1 MVLSKTA
8 PRGVLFDMDG
18 VIIDSESY
26 NYALDRDA
34 FSLQGFT
41 LDWDT
46 FGHVIGTNE
55 ASIRSF
61 YESRYG
67 KAFDFDQLRRDTD
80 RLFFDYIEKNGVSPK
95 PGALAALRWLKE
107 QGFRLCL
114 ATSNDYGDARFLM
127 ERIGVWELF
136 DAVVTGDR
144 VGPSK
149 PAPDIYLAA
158 AAALG
163 LAPEE
168 CLAVEDSYAGVKSA
182 AAARCQTVM
191 VPDLL
196 PPTDEMHALA
206 DAIIP
211 SLEALPAYVSAL

>member
-46 FGHVIGTNE
+46 FRHVIGTNE
-55 ASIRSF
+55 AFIRSF

-67 KAFDFDQLRRDTD
+67 KAFDFDRLRRDTD

-95 PGALAALRWLKE
+95 PGALAALRWLKD
-107 QGFRLCL
+107 QGFKLCL

-136 DAVVTGDR
+136 DVVVTGDR

-168 CLAVEDSYAGVKSA
+168 CLAV
-182 AAARCQTVM
+182 
-191 VPDLL
+191 
-196 PPTDEMHALA
+196 
-206 DAIIP
+206 
-211 SLEALPAYVSAL
+211 

>member
-46 FGHVIGTNE
+46 FRHVIGTNE

-67 KAFDFDQLRRDTD
+67 KAFDFDRLRRDTD
-80 RLFFDYIEKNGVSPK
+80 RLFFDYIEKTASH
-95 PGALAALRWLKE
+95 
-107 QGFRLCL
+107 
-114 ATSNDYGDARFLM
+114 
-127 ERIGVWELF
+127 
-136 DAVVTGDR
+136 
-144 VGPSK
+144 PS
-149 PAPDIYLAA
+149 PAPS
-158 AAALG
+158 
-163 LAPEE
+163 PRF
-168 CLAVEDSYAGVKSA
+168 AG
-182 AAARCQTVM
+182 
-191 VPDLL
+191 
-196 PPTDEMHALA
+196 
-206 DAIIP
+206 
-211 SLEALPAYVSAL
+211 

>member
-46 FGHVIGTNE
+46 FRHVIGTNE
-55 ASIRSF
+55 AFIRSF

-67 KAFDFDQLRRDTD
+67 KAFDFDRLRRDTD

-95 PGALAALRWLKE
+95 PGALAALRWLKD
-107 QGFRLCL
+107 QGFKLCL

-136 DAVVTGDR
+136 DVVVTGDR

-168 CLAVEDSYAGVKSA
+168 CLAGEDSYAGVKSA

-211 SLEALPAYVSAL
+211 NLEALPAYVSAL

>member
-26 NYALDRDA
+26 NYSLDRDA

-46 FGHVIGTNE
+46 FRQVIGTNE
-55 ASIRSF
+55 AFIRSF

-67 KAFDFDQLRRDTD
+67 KAFDFDRLRRDTD

-95 PGALAALRWLKE
+95 PGALAALRWLKD
-107 QGFRLCL
+107 QGFKLCL

-168 CLAVEDSYAGVKSA
+168 CLAGEDSYAGVKSA

-211 SLEALPAYVSAL
+211 NLEALPAYVSAL

>member
-1 MVLSKTA
+1 MSKTA

-26 NYALDRDA
+26 NYVLDRDA

-46 FGHVIGTNE
+46 FRHVIGTNE
-55 ASIRSF
+55 AFIRSF

-67 KAFDFDQLRRDTD
+67 KAFDFDRLRRDTD

-95 PGALAALRWLKE
+95 PGALAALRWLKD
-107 QGFRLCL
+107 QGFKLCL

-136 DAVVTGDR
+136 DVVVTGDR

-182 AAARCQTVM
+182 AGARCQTVM

>member
-34 FSLQGFT
+34 FSLQGLT

-46 FGHVIGTNE
+46 FRHVIGTNE

-67 KAFDFDQLRRDTD
+67 KAFDFDRLRRDTD

-107 QGFRLCL
+107 QGFKLCL
-114 ATSNDYGDARFLM
+114 ATSSDYADARFLM

-136 DAVVTGDR
+136 DVVVTGDR

-182 AAARCQTVM
+182 AAAHCQTVM

-196 PPTDEMHALA
+196 PPTDEMHTLA

-211 SLEALPAYVSAL
+211 NLEALPAYVSAL

>member
-46 FGHVIGTNE
+46 FRHVIGTNE

-107 QGFRLCL
+107 QGFKLCL

-163 LAPEE
+163 LAPDE
-168 CLAVEDSYAGVKSA
+168 CLAVEDS
-182 AAARCQTVM
+182 
-191 VPDLL
+191 
-196 PPTDEMHALA
+196 
-206 DAIIP
+206 
-211 SLEALPAYVSAL
+211 